1 MALRAFL
8 AFFVLA
14 LGTAVA
20 APLRF
25 EASTLKFLYHVSL
38 EEKKGAVIG
47 VLERSEYG
55 VNRAKYRFT
64 GQWTPLPSGDKGR
77 GLLVTFLPKDLK
89 KYGDPTPFPPPA
101 RTSSGG
107 SFPPRTATASTSA
120 PPAACT
126 PPRQSGKSPSSS
138 SSLRIREYGC

>member
-64 GQWTPLPSGDKGR
+64 GQWTPLPTGDKGR

-89 KYGDPTPFPPPA
+89 KYGDPY
-101 RTSSGG
+101 
-107 SFPPRTATASTSA
+107 SFPTAGKDLIWRLVPTKDGTGLYVRTTS
-120 PPAACT
+120 
-126 PPRQSGKSPSSS
+126 RMYSSPTKWKVTE
-138 SSLRIREYGC
+138 LVFEPQD